1 MANWFDRALLA
12 VSPKLE
18 ARRAYYREVAR
29 SYYAAADVGRRHEG
43 WTTANPTGEV
53 AGRAARDIVRARARD
68 RSAMMISLRRCSAT
82 WSAM

>member
-12 VSPKLE
+12 VSPKLA

-53 AGRAARDIVRARARD
+53 AAGPPGHRPGQGAGPGAQ
-68 RSAMMISLRRCSAT
+68 
-82 WSAM
+82 